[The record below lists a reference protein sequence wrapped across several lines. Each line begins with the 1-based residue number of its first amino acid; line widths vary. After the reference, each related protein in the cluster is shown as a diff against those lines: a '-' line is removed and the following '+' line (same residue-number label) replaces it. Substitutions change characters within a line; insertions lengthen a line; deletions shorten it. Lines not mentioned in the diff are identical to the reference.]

1 MALEKFCGVTPLV
14 AEAEPLGCVPTG
26 GMVQRACG
34 ILLGALLLTGCSGGV
49 FGAEEAQPQRIAVEE
64 SAVAE
69 ETAPPLTS
77 VPTQAPAVTP
87 PEERERLLQELREDR
102 ARAQDRQLAANAG
115 TDVIGSDSGPASPQA
130 ERPSGVQREGAELV
144 AVIQFASDSDALDS
158 HDRSILDD
166 VARLQRERGA
176 KLLVVGHASART
188 AQMAREQQLE
198 LHYDISQR
206 RADAVAR
213 ALRDVGVAPGALFAQ
228 AMGADAQ
235 LYQESMPSGE
245 IANQRVEI
253 YLF

>member
-1 MALEKFCGVTPLV
+1 MALGTFRSITPLV
-14 AEAEPLGCVPTG
+14 AEAGSLGRVPTS

-34 ILLGALLLTGCSGGV
+34 ILLGTLLLTGCTGGL
-49 FGAEEAQPQRIAVEE
+49 FGSEEARPQRIAVDEA
-64 SAVAE
+64 AVAE

-87 PEERERLLQELREDR
+87 PEERERLLQELRDDR
-102 ARAQDRQLAANAG
+102 ARAQGRQVAANAG
-115 TDVIGSDSGPASPQA
+115 IDLAGSNQARASQQA
-130 ERPSGVQREGAELV
+130 ERPSGAQREGAELA
-144 AVIQFASDSDALDS
+144 AVIQFARDSDSLDS
-158 HDRSILDD
+158 RDRSILDD
-166 VARLQRERGA
+166 VARLQQERGA
-176 KLLVVGHASART
+176 NLLVVGHASART
-188 AQMAREQQLE
+188 AQMARERQLE

-213 ALRDVGVAPGALFAQ
+213 ALRDAGVAPGALFAQ